1 MLRKFLILGAL
12 GLILFPAAAQAQFDE
27 GDWEMTLT
35 GTGDSDNDFEDND
48 FNGAVSLGYFFTDGL
63 EAGVRQGL
71 GFNDTAA
78 GSDWDGSTRVFLDY
92 HFDMDRWQPFIGV
105 QFGGIYGDDVHD
117 TFIAGPE
124 GGVKYFV
131 NSTTFIF
138 ASIEYQFLFDDS
150 DEADEAIDDGRF
162 VYGLGIGFKW

>member
-1 MLRKFLILGAL
+1 MLRKFLLIGAL
-12 GLILFPAAAQAQFDE
+12 GLFLMPAAAQAQFDE

-35 GTGDSDNDFEDND
+35 GSGTSDNDFDATTLAFD
-48 FNGAVSLGYFFTDGL
+48 VGIGYFFTDGL

-71 GFNDTAA
+71 GVADTGGDSSWA
-78 GSDWDGSTRVFLDY
+78 GSTRVFLDY
-92 HFDMDRWQPFIGV
+92 HFDLDRWQPYIGAS
-105 QFGGIYGDDVHD
+105 FGYIYGDDTHE

-138 ASIEYQFLFDDS
+138 ASIEYQFLFD
-150 DEADEAIDDGRF
+150 EADDAEDSVDDGLF